1 MKDFANIFALLLIF
15 SATPYSV
22 KSVAITTIPSLPIVK
37 TIAQPLVK
45 TIALPLAIAMSLS
58 AEAFFSYM
66 EKIESQRSNE
76 IQNLTKS
83 ITEGVKKE
91 IDAALKP
98 LDEKQKLLDE
108 NQKILFSE
116 QSSMKDQLVAI
127 QKQLSD
133 LQTKPSFSSAL
144 QTPQSV
150 GPNLAAP
157 SEKENY
163 DEIPTKIVAQA
174 MRIVGFSRISREDLE
189 WIKTEHSIDNNDDA
203 LIYAIREFLDCEMK
217 VPVHIIRQLKIVKVF
232 PPAHQLDFTRLYAE
246 FGDIQSANLV
256 FSYARN
262 LKPGT
267 SVFLYVPHQFYKRFQ
282 DVDNEAY
289 KLRNS
294 DEKWKTKIK
303 FGSTDL
309 ILLKKPRNGG
319 FWTEV
324 NIDDL
329 SPLDL
334 QSSLPPPA
342 VSSSP
347 PRGRKRSRADEST
360 GNDELSSKSL
370 KKNYPTPN
378 DPFKKPDEDTSIL
391 PNPQPNPDPTQPQGD
406 HDGPKS
412 PPPIN
417 QAQQALDRGSFQPS
431 ACLSPRA
438 QAVNKDFTFGT
449 KIPTFSKSLN

>member
-1 MKDFANIFALLLIF
+1 MIALSNVSLVILTI
-15 SATPYSV
+15 SAASYIV
-22 KSVAITTIPSLPIVK
+22 KSIANTTTPVLLPVNPISFSLV
-37 TIAQPLVK
+37 T
-45 TIALPLAIAMSLS
+45 MSLS

-66 EKIESQRSNE
+66 EKVEAQRSDE
-76 IQNLTKS
+76 IRNLTIS
-83 ITEGVKKE
+83 NTEGVKKE

-116 QSSMKDQLVAI
+116 QSSMKDQLAAI
-127 QKQLSD
+127 QEHLLA
-133 LQTKPSFSSAL
+133 LQTKSLSSTNAL
-144 QTPQSV
+144 QTHSSV
-150 GPNLAAP
+150 PNSVAS
-157 SEKENY
+157 SEKENE
-163 DEIPTKIVAQA
+163 DEIPAKIVAQA
-174 MRIVGFSRISREDLE
+174 MRIVGFSRIARDDLE
-189 WIKTEHSIDNNDDA
+189 WIKTEHSIENDTDA
-203 LIYAIREFLDCEMK
+203 LMYAIKEFLDCEMK
-217 VPVHIIRQLKIVKVF
+217 VPLHIIRQLKIVKVF

-309 ILLKKPRNGG
+309 TLLKKPRNGG

-334 QSSLPPPA
+334 QSSLQPPA

-378 DPFKKPDEDTSIL
+378 DPFKKPDEDTSTL

-412 PPPIN
+412 PPPNN
-417 QAQQALDRGSFQPS
+417 QAQQALDRGSFQPY